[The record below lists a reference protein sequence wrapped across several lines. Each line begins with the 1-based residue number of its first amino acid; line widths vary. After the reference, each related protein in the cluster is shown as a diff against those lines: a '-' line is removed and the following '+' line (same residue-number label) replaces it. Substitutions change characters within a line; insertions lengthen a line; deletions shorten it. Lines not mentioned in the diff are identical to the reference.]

1 MGRRCDLNA
10 LLTAHLAHRC
20 FVLSL
25 VVKTGGPCPTPLRVG
40 PPCTLSVIGPLPMT
54 ACRFSLVLTLDLWS
68 VIACHRLLLSGP
80 DREGLVERAVS
91 LRPTDTHGRPPR
103 QLVLPPL
110 AGRAVAGFLI
120 LSPSPQSP
128 HSRIGDDLVTLPH
141 VFTRSRPRA
150 SCSSSL
156 ELLST
161 A

>member
-1 MGRRCDLNA
+1 MHCYTQYTRTPMFCC
-10 LLTAHLAHRC
+10 LLGCENRW
-20 FVLSL
+20 SL
-25 VVKTGGPCPTPLRVG
+25 PDPPLRVG
-40 PPCTLSVIGPLPMT
+40 PPCTLAVIGGPMT

-91 LRPTDTHGRPPR
+91 LRPTDTHCRPPR

-128 HSRIGDDLVTLPH
+128 PSRIGDDLVTLPH
-141 VFTRSRPRA
+141 VPHEAGPEHLVAPASR
-150 SCSSSL
+150 CC
-156 ELLST
+156 
-161 A
+161 